1 MNEEV
6 GGDDAADRAADQS
19 RLRGVPWFAACTDE
33 QLAEIARLAE
43 RLDVQAGEVILREG
57 RRGRELFIVLE
68 GTATVTRAGRV
79 VNILGA
85 GDHFGELSAIE
96 DRPRSATVTATTDLK
111 VLIIGPRELDA
122 LMEIPGFRNALLRG
136 MSKRIREADD
146 RLAAY
151 ADREEGA
158 GPESEG
164 TPGGPATP

>member
-1 MNEEV
+1 MNEEH
-6 GGDDAADRAADQS
+6 GGHDAADRGPLQ
-19 RLRGVPWFAACTDE
+19 GVPWFAACTEE
-33 QLAEIARLAE
+33 QLADIAGLAE

-57 RRGRELFIVLE
+57 RRGRELFIILE

-85 GDHFGELSAIE
+85 SDHFGELAAIE
-96 DRPRSATVTATTDLK
+96 DQPRTATVAATTDLK

-136 MSKRIREADD
+136 MSRRIREADE

-151 ADREEGA
+151 ADREEAARPGT
-158 GPESEG
+158 EG
-164 TPGGPATP
+164 RPATP